1 MDDNKIPKATHAGN
15 IQLNNLEIEC
25 YNLDNGQRVLSRI
38 SFLKALGRTG
48 KAKGGRKYDDEF
60 QKPVFLTANNLNPFI
75 STELLEN
82 SKPLQFVDLNGNLSI
97 GYKAELLPSTCYV
110 FIDALENNSLKSNQV
125 HIAERAKMLVR
136 GFATIGIIALV
147 DEATG
152 YQKTRQ
158 RDALQKIFDK
168 YLRKEYAAW
177 AKRFPMEFYEE
188 LFRLKGWSLDKKTMK
203 MPGVVG
209 RYTNDLIY
217 DRLAP
222 GILEELQKKNPV
234 REETGRRK
242 TKHHQW
248 LTEDTGHPAL
258 DRHFSGVMAL
268 MRGNTNW
275 EQFKRSIERAYPRI
289 GTQLALKFFEEE
301 EEEEVE

>member
-1 MDDNKIPKATHAGN
+1 MESKMTRATHTGKM
-15 IQLNNLEIEC
+15 ILSDLDIEC

-38 SFLKALGRTG
+38 SFLRALGRTG

-60 QKPVFLTANNLNPFI
+60 QKPVFLTANNLSPFI
-75 STELLEN
+75 SSELLEN
-82 SKPLQFVDLNGNLSI
+82 SKPIQFIDLNGNQSI

-110 FIDALENNSLKSNQV
+110 FIDALEKDALNTNQI
-125 HIAERAKMLVR
+125 HIAERAKILIR
-136 GFATIGIIALV
+136 GFATIGIIALI

-152 YQKTRQ
+152 FQETRK
-158 RDALQKIFDK
+158 RDALQKILDK

-188 LFRLKGWSLDKKTMK
+188 LFRLKGWVLDKKTMK

-209 RYTNDLIY
+209 KYTNDLIY

-222 GILEELQKKNPV
+222 GILEELQKKNPII
-234 REETGRRK
+234 EETGRRK

-248 LTEDTGHPAL
+248 LTEDTGNPAL

-268 MRGNTNW
+268 MRANSQW
-275 EQFKRSIERAYPRI
+275 EQFKRGMERAYPKI
-289 GTQLALKFFEEE
+289 GTQLALKLFDDNDDDDE
-301 EEEEVE
+301 

>member
-1 MDDNKIPKATHAGN
+1 MPNKIPKATHTGK
-15 IQLNNLEIEC
+15 IKLNDIDIEC

-75 STELLEN
+75 SNELLEN
-82 SKPLQFVDLNGNLSI
+82 SKPIQFIDLNGNNSI

-110 FIDALENNSLKSNQV
+110 FIDALEQGALKDNQI
-125 HIAERAKMLVR
+125 HIAERAKLLIR

-152 YQKTRQ
+152 FQAVRQ
-158 RDALQKIFDK
+158 RDALQKILDK

-177 AKRFPMEFYEE
+177 ARRFPMEFYEE
-188 LFRLKGWSLDKKTMK
+188 LFRLKGWPLDKKTMK

-234 REETGRRK
+234 IEETGRRK

-248 LTEDTGHPAL
+248 LTEETGHPAL
-258 DRHFSGVMAL
+258 DTHFTGVMAL
-268 MRGNTNW
+268 MRANSHW
-275 EQFKRSIERAYPRI
+275 EQFKRGLERAYPKI
-289 GTQLALKFFEEE
+289 GSQLALRLFEDEE
-301 EEEEVE
+301 D

>member
-1 MDDNKIPKATHAGN
+1 MSNKIPKATHTGKITIN
-15 IQLNNLEIEC
+15 DIEIEC

-48 KAKGGRKYDDEF
+48 KAKGGRRYDDEF

-75 STELLEN
+75 SNELLEN
-82 SKPLQFVDLNGNLSI
+82 SKPIQFMDLNNNNSI

-110 FIDALENNSLKSNQV
+110 FIDALEKNALKDNQV
-125 HIAERAKMLVR
+125 HIAERSKALIR

-152 YQKTRQ
+152 FQEVRK
-158 RDALQKIFDK
+158 RDALQKILDK

-177 AKRFPMEFYEE
+177 ARRFPMEFYEE

-222 GILEELQKKNPV
+222 GILEELRKKNPII
-234 REETGRRK
+234 EETGRRK

-248 LTEDTGHPAL
+248 LTEETGHPAL
-258 DRHFSGVMAL
+258 DTHFTGVMAL
-268 MRGNTNW
+268 MRANSQW
-275 EQFKRSIERAYPRI
+275 EQFKRGLERAYPKI
-289 GTQLALKFFEEE
+289 GTQLALKLFDDEDMFS
-301 EEEEVE
+301 